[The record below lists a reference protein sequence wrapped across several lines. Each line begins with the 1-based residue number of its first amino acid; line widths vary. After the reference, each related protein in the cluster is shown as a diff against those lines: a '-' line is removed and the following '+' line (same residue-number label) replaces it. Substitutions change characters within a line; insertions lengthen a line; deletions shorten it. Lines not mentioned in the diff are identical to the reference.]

1 MRGAALA
8 LSLLLRAGLP
18 RAEAP
23 PCRLDG
29 RLLPAARAVLD
40 ARLPVDA
47 EALRAMTEGAS
58 LRAPEVLSW
67 RAEGG
72 DPALREARMHAWI
85 RSRAPAGEG
94 ARCAVVT
101 DGARAAVALVP
112 RAAEV
117 IDLPAREG
125 ARGWQVALP
134 AGASDA
140 ALLVARGDAAVERV
154 AIDAEGRAAARVE
167 GAATMQVVLSR
178 EGDVG
183 VWARWSIGPGAEGAT
198 EPVRSPRDVV
208 RAINAL
214 RARASVA
221 ALRADPLLASVAS
234 AFAARLASSRQ
245 VAHRV
250 DGLDATGRMARAGLR
265 ADVVAEDVS
274 RSPTLDGAWV
284 ALTRSPSHRANLVEA
299 RVDAVGVGLAEA
311 DGQVYLV
318 VLMASRP
325 GLVGAT
331 P

>member
-1 MRGAALA
+1 MRGAVLA
-8 LSLLLRAGLP
+8 LSLLLRAGPL

-40 ARLPVDA
+40 AEFPVDA

-85 RSRAPAGEG
+85 RSRAPVGEG

-112 RAAEV
+112 RAVEV
-117 IDLPAREG
+117 VDLPPREG
-125 ARGWQVALP
+125 ARAWQVALP

-140 ALLVARGDAAVERV
+140 ALLIARGDAAVERV
-154 AIDAEGRAAARVE
+154 TLDGEGRASARVE

-178 EGDVG
+178 AGDVA
-183 VWARWSIGPGAEGAT
+183 VWARWSTGAAAEAAT

-208 RAINAL
+208 HAINTL

-221 ALRADPLLASVAS
+221 ALRADPLLASVATS
-234 AFAARLASSRQ
+234 FAARLASSRR
-245 VAHRV
+245 VAHAV

-311 DGQVYLV
+311 DGQIYLV